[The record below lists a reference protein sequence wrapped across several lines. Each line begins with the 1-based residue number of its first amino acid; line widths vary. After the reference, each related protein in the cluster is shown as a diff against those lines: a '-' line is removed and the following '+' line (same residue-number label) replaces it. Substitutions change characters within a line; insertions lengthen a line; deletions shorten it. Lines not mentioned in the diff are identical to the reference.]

1 MSRTPRTPVG
11 TAGDRSPLPALL
23 LRLLVSAAGVA
34 LVLVLVEPLL
44 YGALGRVARDLV
56 AFSTAVPRIDD
67 VRWAGDQFAVSSPLY
82 RGVMGVTAPWFAMA
96 VGVPLALAASL
107 PGAWSAAGARRC
119 AAIALAALA
128 IGGVALANN
137 VLAGLVPTLARRG
150 LVVLPPWRAAL
161 HIRAQDGLWEFAM
174 VLLPAALCLAAALP
188 LLPWQ
193 PREAVPRPAG
203 PNRARRAALAM
214 ALALAGAVL
223 VDRAASARLA
233 ATDADALLADLEP
246 YNPELGAFLLRVG
259 EQELAAGQ
267 PDSALESF
275 RLALR
280 YPAYAREANAALQR
294 LRSAP

>member
-1 MSRTPRTPVG
+1 MSRIPRTPVAA
-11 TAGDRSPLPALL
+11 AGERSPLPALV
-23 LRLLVSAAGVA
+23 LRLLVCAAAVA
-34 LVLVLVEPLL
+34 LVLAIVEPLL
-44 YGALGRVARDLV
+44 YAALGRIARDLV
-56 AFSTAVPRIDD
+56 VFSTAVPRIED
-67 VRWAGDQFAVSSPLY
+67 VVWAGDQFAVSSPLY

-96 VGVPLALAASL
+96 VGVPLAFAASL

-128 IGGVALANN
+128 IGGIALANN

-150 LVVLPPWRAAL
+150 LAVLPPWRAAF
-161 HIRAQDGLWEFAM
+161 HVRAQDGLWEFAM

-193 PREAVPRPAG
+193 PRDAAPPAKLPG
-203 PNRARRAALAM
+203 RARRAALAL
-214 ALALAGAVL
+214 ALWLALAAV

-233 ATDADALLADLEP
+233 RADADALLAELEP

-259 EQELAAGQ
+259 EEELAAGHR
-267 PDSALESF
+267 DAALASF

-280 YPAYAREANAALQR
+280 HPAYAREANAALER
-294 LRSAP
+294 LRSVP

>member
-1 MSRTPRTPVG
+1 MPRIP
-11 TAGDRSPLPALL
+11 RSPVAAAGERSPFPALV
-23 LRLLVSAAGVA
+23 LRLAVSAAGVA
-34 LVLVLVEPLL
+34 LALVLVEPLL
-44 YGALGRVARDLV
+44 YGVLGRVARDLV
-56 AFSTAVPRIDD
+56 AFSTPVPRIED
-67 VRWAGDQFAVSSPLY
+67 VRWAADQFAVSSPLY

-119 AAIALAALA
+119 GAIALAALG

-150 LVVLPPWRAAL
+150 LAVLPPWRAAL

-193 PREAVPRPAG
+193 LRDAVPRPKRPSRTRG
-203 PNRARRAALAM
+203 AALAL
-214 ALALAGAVL
+214 ALGLAGAVL

-259 EQELAAGQ
+259 EEELAAGH
-267 PDSALESF
+267 PDAALESF

-280 YPAYAREANAALQR
+280 YPAYAREATAALER
-294 LRSAP
+294 LRSTP